1 MTLRRRFLRAAQVR
15 PVSLR
20 YKFPHSSGALV
31 YRGGAAENGK
41 GGVGLGVRRQA
52 IVGAIVAV
60 AAGVSAA
67 CSTPAPA
74 AAPARSASPSASVSA
89 SASGTPS
96 PSLTPSPTSMMSSVS
111 RPTATAHAVHGSAR
125 PIASSPLPA
134 WAVSHQRPSPVCVG
148 GCVTVGQPN
157 LSSSVLP
164 PYVPSTARGPQ

>member
-74 AAPARSASPSASVSA
+74 AGPGRAAAPSA
-89 SASGTPS
+89 
-96 PSLTPSPTSMMSSVS
+96 
-111 RPTATAHAVHGSAR
+111 
-125 PIASSPLPA
+125 
-134 WAVSHQRPSPVCVG
+134 PVWRA
-148 GCVTVGQPN
+148 
-157 LSSSVLP
+157 
-164 PYVPSTARGPQ
+164 ARGARWPPLTHPVPPRLC